1 MDRQE
6 IEALIDQKIRLHE
19 IRVAVV
25 SGILGLALMAG
36 TFHAIRLAS
45 L

>member
-1 MDRQE
+1 MERQQL
-6 IEALIDQKIRLHE
+6 EALIDEKIRRHE
-19 IRVAVV
+19 IRVAIV
-25 SGILGLALMAG
+25 SGVLGLALMAG

>member
-1 MDRQE
+1 MDRQQ

-19 IRVAVV
+19 IRVAVI